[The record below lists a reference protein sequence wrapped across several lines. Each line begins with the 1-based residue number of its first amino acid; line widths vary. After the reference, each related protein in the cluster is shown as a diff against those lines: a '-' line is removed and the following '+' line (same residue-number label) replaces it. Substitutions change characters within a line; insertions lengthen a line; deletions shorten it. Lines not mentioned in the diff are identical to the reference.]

1 MRNIFAL
8 LIAVFVVI
16 GSIIFGNQLALVFRD
31 SIDAGIPI
39 SDLLPVVGFNMI
51 RDIPLILSLSFF
63 LAIILAVNRLYKD
76 SEAIVMN
83 SMGIGD
89 RSFMLFIQP
98 IVIVIFLI
106 ILYLTNVA
114 IPWSKTQKNAII
126 DKTENA
132 SEFSFIKEGEFQE
145 FKNGKIVFYTSK
157 AANAQESGTQD
168 MEDIFIY
175 YNDNENQSITLASQA
190 QKYTDKQT
198 KNVYLRLLDGKR
210 YYDFSSN
217 KNKKILNFDLYDLQI
232 IEGDLINAVDTYKE
246 IDGQSTLNL
255 IMTGGK
261 KELAEVQWRLSQPL
275 TVLILSLLGI
285 MLGKT
290 SPRGG
295 KSIGIL
301 VGVAVFIFYNNA
313 IILAKSSVE
322 RGDTPIFFGLW
333 WVHLVL
339 LLFILI
345 FYLYRHRK
353 LSYYLDKIV
362 HHFLVKDK

>member
-1 MRNIFAL
+1 MRNVFTL
-8 LIAVFVVI
+8 LLAVFVVI
-16 GSIIFGNQLALVFRD
+16 GSIIFGNQLVLVVRD

-39 SDLLPVVGFNMI
+39 ADLIPVVGFNMI

-89 RSFMLFIQP
+89 RGFMLFIQP

-106 ILYLTNVA
+106 TLYLTNFA

-145 FKNGKIVFYTSK
+145 FKNGEIVFYTSK
-157 AANAQESGTQD
+157 AANAQESGSQD

-175 YNDNENQSITLASQA
+175 YNDNENQIITLATQA

-198 KNVYLRLLDGKR
+198 KNVYLRLIDGKR

-217 KNKKILNFDLYDLQI
+217 NKKILNFDLYDLQI
-232 IEGDLINAVDTYKE
+232 IEGDLINAVDAYKE

-275 TVLILSLLGI
+275 SVLILSLLGI

-295 KSIGIL
+295 KSVGLL

-313 IILAKSSVE
+313 ILLAKSSVE
-322 RGDTPIFFGLW
+322 RGDTSIFFGLW

-339 LLFILI
+339 LFLILI

-353 LSYYLDKIV
+353 LSYYLDKIA

>member
-51 RDIPLILSLSFF
+51 RDTPLILSLSFF

-157 AANAQESGTQD
+157 AANVQESGTQD

-198 KNVYLRLLDGKR
+198 KNVYLRLIDGKR

-261 KELAEVQWRLSQPL
+261 KELAEVQ
-275 TVLILSLLGI
+275 
-285 MLGKT
+285 
-290 SPRGG
+290 
-295 KSIGIL
+295 
-301 VGVAVFIFYNNA
+301 
-313 IILAKSSVE
+313 
-322 RGDTPIFFGLW
+322 
-333 WVHLVL
+333 
-339 LLFILI
+339 
-345 FYLYRHRK
+345 
-353 LSYYLDKIV
+353 
-362 HHFLVKDK
+362 